1 MRQLYWCDKCFKD
14 VVDEND
20 SINRIYFSC
29 YSNQQWASH
38 LKSKKHIKF
47 CKLVEEH
54 DQKVLCKYC
63 NKDFTN
69 EGYEIHKERNNKL
82 WDLQN
87 RGGYKHLKCNNF
99 FTKAKR
105 YENLDD
111 YIAGTDANKPKLK
124 RTKVGKISPITC
136 SIREPNKNKIGYNKS
151 NAQAQSHN
159 ELKDD
164 LIICKK
170 CDKVLTNDS
179 NYTNKQLKDYFNIDM
194 CECIDA
200 TAETIKPT
208 IQNPFVCERKND
220 GIQMSI
226 NEIDTTERP
235 NYYDNCLDCGKGIIE
250 MGLTKNIYIK
260 WNMDYCDCDQT
271 DDSCSEDED
280 EKII

>member
-47 CKLVEEH
+47 CKLVEE
-54 DQKVLCKYC
+54 DDEKVLCKHC

-69 EGYEIHKERNNKL
+69 EGYKIHKERNNKL

-105 YENLDD
+105 YENLED
-111 YIAGTDANKPKLK
+111 YMAGTDPNRPKLK
-124 RTKVGKISPITC
+124 RTKVGKISPITNC
-136 SIREPNKNKIGYNKS
+136 IREPNKTEK
-151 NAQAQSHN
+151 AQSHN
-159 ELKDD
+159 ELEDD

-179 NYTNKQLKDYFNIDM
+179 NYTDKQLKDYFNKDM
-194 CECIDA
+194 CECII
-200 TAETIKPT
+200 ETIIEKKESIKPT
-208 IQNPFVCERKND
+208 IEKPFVCERKND
-220 GIQMSI
+220 GIKMSI

-250 MGLTKNIYIK
+250 VGLTKNIYIK

-271 DDSCSEDED
+271 DDSSSEEEEEED